1 MSQPSLH
8 NIAAGP
14 PARRFGHMLLMSL
27 MSQVADVAVA
37 AAGTH
42 ATVVRQNNRDFN
54 SIKGKDGLDKLQYFK
69 CKRIFKGPM
78 TLS

>member
-1 MSQPSLH
+1 
-8 NIAAGP
+8 
-14 PARRFGHMLLMSL
+14 MLLMSL

-69 CKRIFKGPM
+69 
-78 TLS
+78 

>member
-1 MSQPSLH
+1 
-8 NIAAGP
+8 
-14 PARRFGHMLLMSL
+14 MLLMSL

-37 AAGTH
+37 GAGTH

-69 CKRIFKGPM
+69 
-78 TLS
+78 

>member
-1 MSQPSLH
+1 
-8 NIAAGP
+8 
-14 PARRFGHMLLMSL
+14 MLLMSL
-27 MSQVADVAVA
+27 MSQVADVAVVA

-69 CKRIFKGPM
+69 CKSIFKGPM
-78 TLS
+78 TLVVK

>member
-1 MSQPSLH
+1 
-8 NIAAGP
+8 
-14 PARRFGHMLLMSL
+14 

-37 AAGTH
+37 GGAGTH